1 MEDHSAIYKEETY
14 ELLAELETSLLE
26 LERTPDDGELIDQV
40 FRSMH
45 TIKGSGAMF
54 GFENI
59 AAFTHEIESV
69 FDQVRDREIPVSKKL
84 IDLTLAACDL
94 IKKMVEG
101 ESGDAEQEQQIV
113 RSFQEMNPVS
123 DISLSDGKSRLPAGE
138 TDDDGTEHLYRIR
151 FRPETDFFRNGSNP
165 LPLLE
170 ELQAMGICEII
181 IHKNNIPFL
190 ADMEPETC
198 YIYWDIF
205 LSTGEGINAVRDVF
219 IFAEDN
225 CSLDIR
231 VIDSCDGGASGI
243 RDKKIGE
250 ILLEQGDITSD
261 MIQKAL
267 NGQRRVGEMLLESK
281 AIDPDTL
288 NAALLEQKHIRDAG
302 WKRRHQAP
310 GSSLRVPAEKL
321 DTLVNLVGELVT
333 VQARLTRRASFDRDR
348 ELTAIS
354 EEVERLSA
362 ELRDNTMNIRM
373 LPVGSTFRKFRRLIH
388 DLSNELGKEVNVQT
402 EGEETE
408 LDKTVIEQLNDPLV
422 HIIRNALDHGIEIP
436 EIREARGK
444 PRQGNLFLRAERS
457 GSDVLIR
464 IADDGAGIDPEVIRN
479 RAMEKGLISPESE
492 YTENEILSMIF
503 LPGFS
508 TVRQVSGVSGRGV
521 GMDVVRR
528 RVENLRGTAE
538 IESKKNAGTTVTLKL
553 PLTLAI
559 ADGLLVQV
567 GKGKYVL
574 PLLSVE
580 ECLEL
585 RRAEADKAR
594 ERSMIPFRGEII
606 SYISLREQFRA
617 DNAAPDIEK
626 VVVMESGKRRV
637 GLGVDKVIGQHQTV
651 IKTLGKFYKNI
662 KTMSG
667 ATILGDGSVALIPD
681 VDQLVRKAQ
690 EKFADTGEWDPGPAF
705 GE

>member
-1 MEDHSAIYKEETY
+1 
-14 ELLAELETSLLE
+14 
-26 LERTPDDGELIDQV
+26 
-40 FRSMH
+40 
-45 TIKGSGAMF
+45 
-54 GFENI
+54 
-59 AAFTHEIESV
+59 
-69 FDQVRDREIPVSKKL
+69 
-84 IDLTLAACDL
+84 
-94 IKKMVEG
+94 
-101 ESGDAEQEQQIV
+101 
-113 RSFQEMNPVS
+113 
-123 DISLSDGKSRLPAGE
+123 
-138 TDDDGTEHLYRIR
+138 
-151 FRPETDFFRNGSNP
+151 
-165 LPLLE
+165 
-170 ELQAMGICEII
+170 
-181 IHKNNIPFL
+181 
-190 ADMEPETC
+190 
-198 YIYWDIF
+198 
-205 LSTGEGINAVRDVF
+205 
-219 IFAEDN
+219 
-225 CSLDIR
+225 
-231 VIDSCDGGASGI
+231 
-243 RDKKIGE
+243 
-250 ILLEQGDITSD
+250 